1 MNTERTNQGDQGLCQ
16 PDGVTGP
23 GHQENSGG
31 ALHGGEVNGEGVV
44 GVARVE
50 NVKC

>member
-23 GHQENSGG
+23 GHHEHSGG
-31 ALHGGEVNGEGVV
+31 ALRGGEGYGEWVDPWG
-44 GVARVE
+44 GIIDDHS
-50 NVKC
+50 